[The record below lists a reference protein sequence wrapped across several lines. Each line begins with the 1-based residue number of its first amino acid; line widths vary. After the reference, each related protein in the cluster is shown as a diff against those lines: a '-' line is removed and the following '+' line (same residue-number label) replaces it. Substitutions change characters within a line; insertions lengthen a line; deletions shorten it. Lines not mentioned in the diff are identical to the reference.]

1 MRRLFM
7 ILLMAL
13 VPLMALDALE
23 LIRLRNNPNAP
34 ERPAIMRDRAG
45 NIVYKYYELDQ
56 QPSYPGSSEALIN
69 DLANNLEYPAVI
81 PEKEGRRRIILTF
94 VILEDGSVDDI
105 EVCKSLSPD
114 CDKAAVRALKKIK
127 RFNPGMKNGKPVS
140 SEDIVPVVF
149 RKDSL
154 KKKATSER
162 IVIGVDPSDGFI
174 NDGLKN
180 GMSGGRTIDDM
191 PDDELELS
199 FCYRVSEPS
208 LASPLQCVT
217 DRYPSYPGGKDALLQ
232 DVTNNLMFLDET
244 TKNQTEGCVMLQFVV
259 EKDGSI
265 GETRVL
271 ESLSPEC
278 DKAAIEALK
287 KVKHFEPALVD
298 GRPVRV
304 WNFLPVS
311 FKLTGS
317 KSKDSKE

>member
-1 MRRLFM
+1 MRKLFI

-23 LIRLRNNPNAP
+23 LTRKKPP
-34 ERPAIMRDRAG
+34 ERPAIMRNRVG
-45 NIVYKYYELDQ
+45 NVIYKSSDLDQ
-56 QPSYPGSSEALIN
+56 QPSYPGGDSALIS

-81 PEKEGRRRIILTF
+81 PEKEGRRRLILRF

-140 SEDIVPVVF
+140 SFFVVPVTF
-149 RKDSL
+149 RKDVD
-154 KKKATSER
+154 KKKVTSEG
-162 IVIGVDPSDGFI
+162 IVIDVEPSDGLI
-174 NDGLKN
+174 DDGLLNSQLGIKLVED
-180 GMSGGRTIDDM
+180 TQVDD
-191 PDDELELS
+191 LEHS
-199 FCYRVSEPS
+199 FCYNVFGF
-208 LASPLQCVT
+208 L